1 MVSIKNK
8 KEIEK
13 MREACRIANLAQK
26 AVEAAIRPG
35 ISTLELD
42 KIAEDTMRKLGAIP
56 AEKGCLLVRLRRARI
71 KLGGRKGPRY
81 LPIYA
86 SNALSTSSLR
96 RLGNVRPAALA
107 ACANGASAEK
117 HGFATASKMMAC
129 APSQIRSMQPQS
141 RMPRAR

>member
-42 KIAEDTMRKLGAIP
+42 KIAEDTMRKNGAIP
-56 AEKGCLLVRLRRARI
+56 AEKGCLLVRLRKPVYGSGAVKAPVI
-71 KLGGRKGPRY
+71 GRF
-81 LPIYA
+81 
-86 SNALSTSSLR
+86 T
-96 RLGNVRPAALA
+96 RPAR
-107 ACANGASAEK
+107 
-117 HGFATASKMMAC
+117 FR
-129 APSQIRSMQPQS
+129 P
-141 RMPRAR
+141 AR